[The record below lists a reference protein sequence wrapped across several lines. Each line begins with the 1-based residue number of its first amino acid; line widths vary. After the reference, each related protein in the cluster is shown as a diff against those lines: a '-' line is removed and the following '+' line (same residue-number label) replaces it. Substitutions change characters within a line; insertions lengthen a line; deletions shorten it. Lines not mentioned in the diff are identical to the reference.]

1 MNTQKRAALYC
12 RLSREDEQCG
22 GDNSSE
28 SITNQILM
36 LTTYA
41 QEHNFR
47 RFEIYIDDGYS
58 GTSLDRPDINRLVED
73 IESGLID
80 TVIVKDRSRIG
91 RNYVEVGKL
100 TNEFFIEHEV
110 RLISVLDGSD
120 SANGGDEFSPF
131 RDIMNEWYARDI
143 SKKTRATLYARG
155 REGKKMSSR
164 PIYGYKLGENGE
176 WIVDKY
182 AAEIVRRIFV
192 MYLAGN
198 GATAIAN
205 SLTRDHIAT
214 PTQHKYGKSV
224 KYADWND
231 ETVKKILHYREYV
244 GDTVNF
250 KTLKLSYKSKKI
262 VERPKEENMIFV
274 DTHEAIISREMFDDV
289 QEAMKKRKKHCDP
302 IKHEVGMF
310 SGLLVCADCGAH
322 LTKQRYKTKT
332 GSVIHYIC
340 SVYRQHY
347 HQCTSH
353 YIREDEL
360 LKIVSD
366 NLERIVEAY
375 DSHDL
380 EQSLAKRVLGEKRQ
394 AYSEMEEML
403 KTKKDRIDEIDTIMK
418 GLYEDKA
425 KGNIPNDVFLNL
437 YGQFKAEQD
446 NLNSEV
452 YDLTK
457 TSREE
462 KDVCLGVN
470 RFLKIIKGY
479 AANREAIHYLSRE
492 DLLELIDCI
501 VVKEKQKGVDTR
513 HRVEIKYHHVGNIEN
528 LLPITN

>member
-1 MNTQKRAALYC
+1 MNTQQRAALYC

-22 GDNSSE
+22 GDNNSN
-28 SITNQILM
+28 SITNQILL

-47 RFEIYIDDGYS
+47 RFEIYIDDGYT

-100 TNEFFIEHEV
+100 TNDFFLEHNV

-120 SANGGDEFSPF
+120 SANGADEFSPF

-143 SKKTRATLYARG
+143 SKKVRASLYAKG
-155 REGKKMSSR
+155 RDGKKMITI

-176 WIVDKY
+176 WIVDEY
-182 AAEIVRRIFV
+182 AAEIVRRIFR
-192 MYLAGN
+192 MYLSGI
-198 GATAIAN
+198 GVTAIAN
-205 SLTRDHIAT
+205 SLTRDQIT
-214 PTQHKYGKSV
+214 KPKQYKTGKPMKYP
-224 KYADWND
+224 DWND
-231 ETVKKILHYREYV
+231 ETVRNILCHQEYV

-250 KTLKLSYKSKKI
+250 KTLKLSYKSKKTI
-262 VERPKEENMIFV
+262 ERPKEENMVFF
-274 DTHEAIISREMFDDV
+274 DTHEAIISREMFEDV
-289 QEAMKKRKKHCDP
+289 QDAMKRRKRHPTPTKNGGSLFGGILIC
-302 IKHEVGMF
+302 
-310 SGLLVCADCGAH
+310 SDCGAH
-322 LTKQRYKTKT
+322 LTAHRYKTKS
-332 GSVIHYIC
+332 GSMTQYIC
-340 SVYRQHY
+340 SVYRRHY

-353 YIREDEL
+353 YVREDEL
-360 LKIVSD
+360 LIIVSD
-366 NLERIVEAY
+366 NLERIVDAY

-380 EQSLAKRVLGEKRQ
+380 EQSLAKHVLGEKHQ
-394 AYSEMEEML
+394 AYSETEEIL

-418 GLYEDKA
+418 DLYEDKT
-425 KGNIPNDVFLNL
+425 KGKIPNDVFLNL

-457 TSREE
+457 SSREE
-462 KDVCLGVN
+462 KDVYSGIN

-479 AANREAIHYLSRE
+479 ATNREAIHNLSKE

-501 VVKEKQKGVDTR
+501 VVKEKQKGVDTQ
-513 HRVEIKYHHVGNIEN
+513 HRIEIKYRHVGSI
-528 LLPITN
+528 